1 MFSLLKRSCAWLLA
15 LALVA
20 LVVAV
25 LCARPLLF
33 IETSSKPKPAPVIVV
48 LGGESGER
56 TDRALELMRAGAAP
70 KILISGAGSEQLA
83 KTKLRAA
90 KVSETRLLL
99 ETKSTSTRENALFT
113 VALLREQ
120 KITNAILVT
129 SWYHSRRALAC
140 FHHAAPEIHF
150 QSAPLPPSVTGYG
163 IPTAHDAGFAC
174 LEYFKMIYYA
184 ARWQILPWQT
194 GP

>member
-1 MFSLLKRSCAWLLA
+1 MSLLKRSCAWLLA

-25 LCARPLLF
+25 LCARPLLCV
-33 IETSSKPKPAPVIVV
+33 ETSPKVKPAPVIIV

-56 TDRALELMRAGAAP
+56 TDRALELMRAGSAP
-70 KILISGAGSEQLA
+70 KILFSGAGSEPLA
-83 KTKLRAA
+83 KTKLREA
-90 KVSETRLLL
+90 KISETRLLL
-99 ETKSTSTRENALFT
+99 ESKSTSTYENARFT
-113 VALLREQ
+113 VAFLREQ

-140 FHHAAPEIHF
+140 FHHAAPEMHF
-150 QSAPLPPSVTGYG
+150 QSAPTAPSVTDYG
-163 IPTAHDAGFAC
+163 IPTARDAGFAC

-184 ARWQILPWQT
+184 ARWQILPWNT

>member
-1 MFSLLKRSCAWLLA
+1 MNLLKRSLAWLLA

-25 LCARPLLF
+25 LCARPLLCL
-33 IETSSKPKPAPVIVV
+33 ETGSKPKPAPVLIV

-56 TDRALELMRAGAAP
+56 TDHALELMRSGSAP
-70 KILISGAGSEQLA
+70 KILFSGAGEAQFVKTRLREA
-83 KTKLRAA
+83 KI
-90 KVSETRLLL
+90 SETRLIL
-99 ETKSTSTRENALFT
+99 ETNSTSTYENARFT
-113 VALLREQ
+113 VALLREL
-120 KITNAILVT
+120 KITNAIVVT

-140 FHHAAPEIHF
+140 FHHAAPEIRF
-150 QSAPLPPSVTGYG
+150 QSAPTPPTVTDYG
-163 IPTAHDAGFAC
+163 LPTARAAGFAC

>member
-1 MFSLLKRSCAWLLA
+1 MLSLLKRCLAWLLV
-15 LALVA
+15 LALVG
-20 LVVAV
+20 LVAAV

-33 IETSSKPKPAPVIVV
+33 IETSAKPKPAPVVIV

-56 TDRALELMRAGAAP
+56 ADRALELMRAGAAP
-70 KILISGAGSEQLA
+70 KILFSGAGEEAQA
-83 KTKLRAA
+83 KAKLREA
-90 KVSETRLLL
+90 KISEARLLL
-99 ETKSTSTRENALFT
+99 ESKSTSTRENALFT

-140 FHHAAPEIHF
+140 FHQAAPEIHF
-150 QSAPLPPSVTGYG
+150 QSAPLPPSVTDYG
-163 IPTAHDAGFAC
+163 IPTARDAGFAC

>member
-1 MFSLLKRSCAWLLA
+1 MPLLKRSLAWFLA

-25 LCARPLLF
+25 LCARPLLYV
-33 IETSSKPKPAPVIVV
+33 ETSPKVKPAPVIIV

-56 TDRALELMRAGAAP
+56 TDRALELMRAGSAP
-70 KILISGAGSEQLA
+70 KILFSGSGSDQLA
-83 KTKLRAA
+83 KTKLREA
-90 KVSETRLLL
+90 KISETRMLL
-99 ETKSTSTRENALFT
+99 ESKSTSTYENARFT

-140 FHHAAPEIHF
+140 FHHAAPEMHF
-150 QSAPLPPSVTGYG
+150 QSAPTPPSVTDYG
-163 IPTAHDAGFAC
+163 LPTARAAGFAC

-194 GP
+194 GS

>member
-1 MFSLLKRSCAWLLA
+1 MSFLKRSCAWLLA
-15 LALVA
+15 LTLVA
-20 LVVAV
+20 LVAAV

-33 IETSSKPKPAPVIVV
+33 IETSSKPKPAPVLIV

-56 TDRALELMRAGAAP
+56 TDRALELMRAGSAP
-70 KILISGAGSEQLA
+70 KILFSGAGSEQTA
-83 KTKLRAA
+83 KAKLREA
-90 KVSETRLLL
+90 KISETRLIL
-99 ETKSTSTRENALFT
+99 ESKSNSTYENAQFT
-113 VALLREQ
+113 AARLRDL

-140 FHHAAPEIHF
+140 FHAAAPEIHF
-150 QSAPLPPSVTGYG
+150 QSAPTPPSVTDYG
-163 IPTAHDAGFAC
+163 IPTARDAGFAC